1 MAVCGV
7 AWCVDYL
14 APEVVSGQ
22 GHGKGVDWWTLGVL
36 IYEMLASYPPFYD
49 EDPMRTY
56 AKIMRGELH
65 FPSHFS
71 RASIDLI
78 RRLLHPKS
86 TKRLGVV
93 AGGAQLIRDHPWFL
107 GFDWDRFERLEVK
120 APIVMKVRSM
130 EDLSNFEKYPD
141 TNDKLETYAGDKTHP
156 EWDREF

>member
-1 MAVCGV
+1 VSR
-7 AWCVDYL
+7 VDYL

-36 IYEMLASYPPFYD
+36 VYEMLASYPPFYD

-71 RASIDLI
+71 RAAVDLV
-78 RRLLHPKS
+78 RRLLHPKP
-86 TKRLGVV
+86 TKRLGVT
-93 AGGAQLIRDHPWFL
+93 AGGASIIRQHPFFL
-107 GFDWDRFERLEVK
+107 GFDWEAFERMEMK
-120 APIVMKVRSM
+120 APIIMRIKSL

-141 TNDKLETYAGDKTHP
+141 DDGRIEPYVPDLKHP
-156 EWDREF
+156 DWTADF